1 MVEPR
6 DNNVLSSS
14 AQESNEASN
23 EASNESSNEVP
34 IAEES
39 KDQATSMLLLPS
51 DQSLLNR
58 AQ

>member
-23 EASNESSNEVP
+23 EASNEVP